1 MNNQSLRKKPYL
13 VITRPEPGLSE
24 TADKISALGWQPL
37 LMPVMTIQPLT
48 VDYLDVNA
56 IQAIV
61 FTSRQAI
68 APIIQQ
74 LAKQHVEYYNLP
86 VFTVG
91 DITAQDARQAGF
103 TNIISANKDAVALA
117 ALIKEKLSP
126 DAGQLLFPSAKGQGQ
141 LLYALLKQAG
151 FSILQCEVYQ
161 AIPIQKLSDEF
172 LDKLQSET
180 INSILFFSSETAR
193 FFIELLPENLRK
205 YLKTIQAV
213 GISPKTKAVLEH
225 VSWKAIDVAVHPN
238 TEEMLSLLKEHS

>member
-13 VITRPEPGLSE
+13 VLTRPEPGLSE
-24 TADKISALGWQPL
+24 TAYKVSALGWQPL

-48 VDYLDVNA
+48 VDYLDVSA

-68 APIIQQ
+68 APTIQQ
-74 LAKQHVEYYNLP
+74 LAKQHIDYRCFP

-91 DITAQDARQAGF
+91 DITAQDAQKAGF
-103 TNIISANKDAVALA
+103 TNILSANKDAVALA
-117 ALIKEKLSP
+117 ALIKDKLSS
-126 DAGQLLFPSAKGQGQ
+126 DAGQLLFPFAKGQGQ

-151 FSILQCEVYQ
+151 FSALQYEVYQ
-161 AIPIQKLSDEF
+161 AIPVQTLSDEF

-193 FFIELLPENLRK
+193 FFIELLPEHLWK

-213 GISPKTKAVLEH
+213 GISQKTKGVLER
-225 VSWKAIDVAVHPN
+225 VSWKRIDIARHPN
-238 TEEMLSLLKEHS
+238 TEEMLFLLKEHF